1 MSADDSIPVRRVV
14 KHFDPDHKMTK
25 KMREKLLST
34 ALYSLSS
41 FKIRYW
47 HFVVIEDPEQRKQIR
62 EASWDQKQIT
72 DASMLIILCTDL
84 KAWEQ
89 EPLHCWHPARESF
102 HEFITPDLQSH
113 YSNLDQ
119 MQRDEVMRS
128 CGIAAQTIMLTAQ
141 SMGYDSCPMD
151 GFNFEEVAELINLP
165 EDHAV
170 CMFVAIGKSVPDAH
184 PRENSLPMEEVVVT
198 DTF

>member
-1 MSADDSIPVRRVV
+1 
-14 KHFDPDHKMTK
+14 MTK
-25 KMREKLLST
+25 KAREKLLST

-41 FKIRYW
+41 FKIRNW

-62 EASWDQKQIT
+62 EVSWDQKQIT

-102 HEFITPDLQSH
+102 HEFITPALRSH
-113 YSNLDQ
+113 YSNLDA
-119 MQRDEVMRS
+119 MERDEVMRS

-141 SMGYDSCPMD
+141 SMGYDSCPLD
-151 GFNFEEVAELINLP
+151 GFDFDAVAELINLP

-170 CMFVAIGKSVPDAH
+170 CMFVAIGKGVQDAL
-184 PRENSLPMEEVVVT
+184 PGDDSLPMEAVVVT
-198 DTF
+198 DSF